1 MKRRPDGRWQK
12 RITLP
17 NGKSKLIYSSAK
29 TERLAVQDFNAQM
42 LELHKEQ
49 ENSISLVSVA
59 DAWEETHFPNIGYN
73 TACKYSGCLKKIKS
87 FFQDNQIDKITPADV
102 DLFLKHL
109 KKSGYA
115 KDTVSINKSVLS
127 QIFDYAIFDRIIS
140 VNPCASVSLPKGLSQ
155 QQRES
160 ASPEE
165 IKIIMQS
172 VNKHFG
178 LYAYMAV
185 LTGMRR
191 EELLALTDKDFDF
204 ERKEISVNKAVIF
217 KHNQPEIIGTKT
229 EKSERKIFL
238 PSTLVPYIQ
247 NKKGY
252 IFGKGDFP
260 MSGTA
265 FKRAYERYKKET
277 GLSVTSHQLRHAY
290 ATMLYDANIDV
301 KTAQQQLGHARTSTT
316 QDIYTHIWEKRQVE
330 QMQKMEEYISNLK

>member
-1 MKRRPDGRWQK
+1 MKRRADGRWQK
-12 RITLP
+12 RIKLP

-29 TERLAVQDFNAQM
+29 TERMAVQDFNSQM

-49 ENSISLVSVA
+49 EMAISLVAMA
-59 DAWEETHFPNIGYN
+59 DAWEDAHFADIEYN

-87 FFQDNQIDKITPADV
+87 FFEDKQIDKITPADI

-109 KKSGYA
+109 KKQGYA

-127 QIFDYAIFDRIIS
+127 QICDYAIYKRVIS
-140 VNPCASVSLPKGLSQ
+140 INPCASVSLPKGLSQ
-155 QQRES
+155 KQRES

-172 VNKHFG
+172 VDKHFG

-204 ERKEISVNKAVIF
+204 EKKLITVNKAVIF

-238 PSTLVPYIQ
+238 PSALIPYIKD
-247 NKKGY
+247 KKGY
-252 IFGKGDFP
+252 IFGKGESP

-265 FKRAYERYKKET
+265 FKRAYERYRKET

-290 ATMLYDANIDV
+290 ATMLYDANVDV

-316 QDIYTHIWEKRQVE
+316 QDIYTHIWEKRQSE
-330 QMQKMEEYISNLK
+330 QMEKMEEYIANLT